1 MKKLKKIIS
10 FFMLM
15 IIFLSSAQSIVFGA
29 ISASKA
35 DLKKGNNILT
45 GVQFDA
51 GAGWYEITIAHYIYY
66 KDKLHPAYCITY
78 RRRWSR

>member
-1 MKKLKKIIS
+1 MKKLKRIIS
-10 FFMLM
+10 CFMLM

-29 ISASKA
+29 TSISKA
-35 DLKKGNNILT
+35 DLIKGDSITTN
-45 GVQFDA
+45 VQFDGDNTSYVVQA
-51 GAGWYEITIAHYIYY
+51 NYIYY